1 MKPIMKIRM
10 LGNFTI
16 TFQGKELTFTDF
28 RSLQITRLFCF
39 LSINPKNADKN
50 TLATYIFKNSEVN
63 RHNGIKTLIYRTRI
77 LFKEYFGIEQ
87 IIYAKGGYYYLSDA
101 IDYQFDYRV
110 ILSAYEKFK
119 AGIEPLEQA
128 KLSIATYK
136 GPLLPMVEGDIELI
150 KLDHEITS
158 AHAEMTIYALSSVL
172 ENNDLFSK
180 LALSLFVD
188 DANNDQLQV
197 EIIQQMCEHH
207 ETDLAK
213 RYFDV
218 VHNSYASHLSRVAQ
232 LKIDEMIQAQHQL
245 FNDYMQAIN
254 NDFGVYAFVCTPKEF
269 VHLCQLR
276 VRQMRRGKWK
286 GFVVKISTSQAS
298 DLLLDDFIY
307 NLRSGDCISRF
318 SEREYF
324 LLLNVKEKNI
334 KNIMK
339 RLKAYDSHLSY
350 EYRNLASLAKKKTRT
365 RKEAV

>member
-16 TFQGKELTFTDF
+16 AYQGQELSFADF

-39 LSINPKNADKN
+39 LSINPTNADKN
-50 TLATYIFKNSEVN
+50 TLATYIFKNSEAN
-63 RHNGIKTLIYRTRI
+63 RHNGIKTLVYRTRM

-101 IDYQFDYRV
+101 IDYQFDYQV

-128 KLSIATYK
+128 YLSIATYK
-136 GPLLPMVEGDIELI
+136 GPLLPMIEGDTELT
-150 KLDHEITS
+150 KLDHEITQ
-158 AHAEMTIYALSSVL
+158 AHALMAIYALNHAYG
-172 ENNDLFSK
+172 NNDAFSK
-180 LALSLFVD
+180 LAKSLFLD
-188 DANNDQLQV
+188 DANNDPLQV

-207 ETDLAK
+207 ENDLAK
-213 RYFDV
+213 HYFDV
-218 VHNSYASHLSRVAQ
+218 VHSSFKSHLSKVAQ
-232 LKIDEMIQAQHQL
+232 LKIDEMIQTQHQL
-245 FNDYMQAIN
+245 FDNYMQAID

-269 VHLCQLR
+269 AHLCQLR

-286 GFVVKISTSQAS
+286 GFVVRISSSQSS

-318 SEREYF
+318 NDKEYF
-324 LLLNVKEKNI
+324 LLLNIKEKNI
-334 KNIMK
+334 KKIMK
-339 RLKAYDSHLSY
+339 RLKVYDPNLTY
-350 EYRNLASLAKKKTRT
+350 EYRNLASLTNKKIRT
-365 RKEAV
+365 RRKAE